1 LQVADSLV
9 PYPVYSRPSSHSIHT
24 CHAPLLHRLRPA
36 LSLKS
41 QPMIPGAHGLYS
53 LTPILIPSDGFI
65 ICMYIYHSS
74 FFIISSELRN
84 FRVPCA
90 SQVSPWA
97 ATIGTVDD
105 SFFTFSF
112 HLENPL
118 RSCGINGWKWISI
131 MNSVTFLFFCLFVGL
146 SIICFSP
153 FLLGCC

>member
-1 LQVADSLV
+1 
-9 PYPVYSRPSSHSIHT
+9 
-24 CHAPLLHRLRPA
+24 
-36 LSLKS
+36 
-41 QPMIPGAHGLYS
+41 
-53 LTPILIPSDGFI
+53 
-65 ICMYIYHSS
+65 MYIYHSS
-74 FFIISSELRN
+74 FFIISLELRN

-118 RSCGINGWKWISI
+118 RSCGINGWKWIST
-131 MNSVTFLFFCLFVGL
+131 MNSVTFLFFCLLGL

-153 FLLGCC
+153 FYWVAVNSLWHVGGAEL